1 MLANTHAYTHAH
13 THTCTHTCTH
23 TYPECA
29 DKLTNCDARVLPQPV
44 LTYSNPVAFD
54 VGTKGAW
61 CVFRVGN
68 NFGLC
73 ILLEKGFVRLGNH
86 PLGY

>member
-1 MLANTHAYTHAH
+1 
-13 THTCTHTCTH
+13 
-23 TYPECA
+23 
-29 DKLTNCDARVLPQPV
+29 VLPQPV